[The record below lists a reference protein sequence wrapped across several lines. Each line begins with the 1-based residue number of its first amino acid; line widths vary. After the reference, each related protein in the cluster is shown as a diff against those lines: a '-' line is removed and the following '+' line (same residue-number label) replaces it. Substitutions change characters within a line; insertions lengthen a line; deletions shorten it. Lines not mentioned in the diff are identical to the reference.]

1 MNSETEIMNEFELML
16 VHEDMLKQ
24 GITDYEVRPGHN
36 CIWVSYSRVNCYY
49 VFRDGVIA
57 EVQFD

>member
-1 MNSETEIMNEFELML
+1 MNEFELML

-24 GITDYEVRPGHN
+24 GIADYQVLPGN
-36 CIWVSYSRVNCYY
+36 DCIWVTYGRISCYY
-49 VFRDGVIA
+49 FFRDGKIS